1 MPLDPKRLQTRRKEM
16 KQLDVRRDRLA
27 ALKGLDQREWRC
39 AGRSDK
45 YAIARLDDL
54 DGRLG
59 R

>member
-1 MPLDPKRLQTRRKEM
+1 M

-39 AGRSDK
+39 AGRSDI
-45 YAIARLDDL
+45 YAVARLDDL